1 MGIGR
6 TMMLLMNCLCKSGT
20 AGLAPFI
27 LTTFLCLKVGEEAEH
42 LDLDLA
48 EFGLGVNENS
58 DDEGDDDKCDDDED
72 IDDDKREDDED
83 SDDEGDD
90 DEDSDDEVMAMSKSG
105 EKAEQLN

>member
-1 MGIGR
+1 
-6 TMMLLMNCLCKSGT
+6 MLLMNCLCKSGT

-42 LDLDLA
+42 LNLDLA
-48 EFGLGVNENS
+48 EFGLGVNENSDDEDS

-105 EKAEQLN
+105 EKAEHIN